1 MGREKN
7 SIVIMMLI
15 MKRAW
20 QQGCLGDNHYDPL
33 GGSSVQKSDDD
44 GHDKIKLEG
53 HDCDNEDDAY

>member
-1 MGREKN
+1 MGQEKN

-15 MKRAW
+15 MRRTW
-20 QQGCLGDNHYDPL
+20 QQEYLGDNHSDL
-33 GGSSVQKSDDD
+33 VGGSSVQKSDDD